1 MRVIVPCD
9 FTKVV
14 PAAMSYA
21 VRMSATE
28 NVQIDLLHIYEGGAS
43 GVRLTKDQVQIHL
56 EEAAQE
62 YAKTYGVTVQALLRE
77 GTIESTISEVAEER
91 HADYVVM
98 GTHGISGMQRFF
110 GSKAIKVVSQSDVP
124 FLIVQE
130 PAGAEVF
137 KRLLMPLG
145 ARQEDVEK
153 LNWCVRLLKEYGSEL
168 YVVPNL
174 YSDPKFQRKVNANLA
189 LLERLCS
196 TNGLRYEVHAVQKGK
211 RLTEEMNRVAKEN
224 KCDWVLIM
232 ITQNVGGIATTFNS
246 TDQEIMANGLGIPV
260 MCVNPATSATPW
272 QDLRDRKSVV

>member
-28 NVQIDLLHIYEGGAS
+28 NVQIDLLHIYEGGTS

-153 LNWCVRLLKEYGSEL
+153 LTWCVRLLKEYGSEL

-232 ITQNVGGIATTFNS
+232 ITQNVGGIATAFNS

-260 MCVNPATSATPW
+260 MCVNPAMASRW
-272 QDLRDRKSVV
+272 